1 VSAYPSKSVELLAEL
16 ADEVCGVVRIV
27 RGDQGLCL
35 VCCGHFA
42 RIVFLEGAV
51 NDVARQHFLLTGAGI
66 AGWAASQT

>member
-1 VSAYPSKSVELLAEL
+1 
-16 ADEVCGVVRIV
+16 
-27 RGDQGLCL
+27 